1 MKVRISVGQR
11 EKLNGYINVD
21 PISKFDDLA
30 VDIRNIDSVA
40 SDAECTE
47 LICEDVIDFLH
58 REETFEVLTGW
69 SKKIRHKGEI
79 VVTSV
84 DAYQVCRSFLEKDI
98 DIEQFNKIV
107 HGTFQSPW
115 DVRLSHTTL
124 EELSE
129 FFTSLG
135 LIVTKK
141 KISGIRIIIEATRP

>member
-30 VDIRNIDSVA
+30 VDIRDISPVA

-58 REETFEVLTGW
+58 REETFEVLTSW
-69 SKKIRHKGEI
+69 SKKIRHKGKI
-79 VVTSV
+79 VITSV
-84 DAYQVCRSFLEKDI
+84 DAYQVCKSFLEKDI
-98 DIEQFNKIV
+98 DIEQFNQII
-107 HGTFQSPW
+107 HGTFQAPW

-124 EELSE
+124 EELSK

-135 LIVTKK
+135 FIITKK
-141 KISGIRIIIEATRP
+141 KISGIRTILEATRP